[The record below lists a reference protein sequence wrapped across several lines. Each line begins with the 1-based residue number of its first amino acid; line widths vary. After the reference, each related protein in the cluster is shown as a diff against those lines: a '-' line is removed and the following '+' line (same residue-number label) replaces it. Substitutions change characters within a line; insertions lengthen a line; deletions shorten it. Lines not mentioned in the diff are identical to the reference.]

1 MRDRSALL
9 GSLTVVLAA
18 AGFGML
24 GVLARTAY
32 SLGLEPVA
40 LVAWRAAF
48 ATLVVVAFAAWRI
61 RQGRAFIAP
70 WRIPVRA
77 RAAFTIVCISGLV
90 LNLAMFYAFD
100 LTTVAIVLL
109 GFYTYPAFVAVIE
122 MARGHEP
129 VDAIRVG
136 ALGLSLTG
144 MVLVVA
150 GSLTASEG
158 IRIAPLGIV
167 LALVAALSQTVFM
180 TVSRAG
186 YSQLPTE
193 QAAAWILATTMIA
206 CAIFATVGGGVGP
219 LTLPLAEPSVLALLA
234 FTGIFAAGIPTV
246 LFLTGIR
253 TIGGTR
259 TGILMLFEP
268 VVGVALAALVL
279 DETLRP
285 IQAIG
290 GVAILAAALLLQRAP
305 TGTRAAG
312 PNAAALPGTIER

>member
-1 MRDRSALL
+1 MRDRSVLV
-9 GSLTVVLAA
+9 GSLIVVVAA

-32 SLGLEPVA
+32 SIGLDPVA
-40 LVAWRAAF
+40 FVAWRAAF
-48 ATLVVVAFAAWRI
+48 ATLVVVAFASWRI
-61 RQGRAFIAP
+61 SRGRTFVAP
-70 WRIPVRA
+70 WRIPGRA
-77 RAAFTIVCISGLV
+77 RAAVAIAAVSGVV

-100 LTTVAIVLL
+100 LTTVAVVLL
-109 GFYTYPAFVAVIE
+109 GFYTYPAFVAGIE

-129 VDAIRVG
+129 VDGIRVG
-136 ALGLSLTG
+136 ALALSLAG

-150 GSLTASEG
+150 GSLSGDET
-158 IRIAPLGIV
+158 ITVAPLGVV

-180 TVSRAG
+180 TVSRSG

-193 QAAAWILATTMIA
+193 QAASWILATTMIA
-206 CAIFATVGGGVGP
+206 CAVLAIVGGGIGR
-219 LTLPLAEPSVLALLA
+219 LTLPLGEPSALALVA
-234 FTGIFAAGIPTV
+234 FTGVFAAGIPTV

-253 TIGGTR
+253 SIGGTR

-279 DETLRP
+279 DEVLRP
-285 IQAIG
+285 IQGVG

-305 TGTRAAG
+305 AATITAG
-312 PNAAALPGTIER
+312 RNPAALPGTIEL